1 MLFYLTLFLIFFYF
15 KLARVHKKEE
25 RVDNKTY
32 ISYFIVALSA
42 IALYNWGINHY
53 SFLLIVIFSII
64 FFILAALIV
73 TAVQLGIFIDGKPL
87 IGISKLYKSM
97 PYLTGIIAFFTIL
110 VYFNS

>member
-1 MLFYLTLFLIFFYF
+1 MLFYFTLFLIFFYF
-15 KLARVHKKEE
+15 KVARVHKKEE

-32 ISYFIVALSA
+32 LSYFIVAISA

-53 SFLLIVIFSII
+53 NFLVIVIFSFI
-64 FFILAALIV
+64 FFIIAALMV

-97 PYLTGIIAFFTIL
+97 PYLTAIIAIFTLLLYIT
-110 VYFNS
+110 

>member
-1 MLFYLTLFLIFFYF
+1 MLFYFTLFLVFLYF
-15 KLARVHKKEE
+15 KIARVHKKEE

-32 ISYFIVALSA
+32 ISYFIVVIST

-53 SFLLIVIFSII
+53 NFFVIVIFSFI
-64 FFILAALIV
+64 FFILAALMV

-97 PYLTGIIAFFTIL
+97 PYLTGIIAIFTVLLYIT
-110 VYFNS
+110 